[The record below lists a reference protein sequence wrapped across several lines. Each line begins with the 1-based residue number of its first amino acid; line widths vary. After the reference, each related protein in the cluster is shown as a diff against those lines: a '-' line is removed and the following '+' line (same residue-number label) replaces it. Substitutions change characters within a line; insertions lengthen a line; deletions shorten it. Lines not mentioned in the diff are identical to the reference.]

1 MLRHIR
7 LIIIAVAIVC
17 SVMVYTRTIST
28 ATTSSPTNTEA
39 SVHTSAAAAS
49 VYEFTMNDIDG
60 KSVKLD
66 SYKGKVLLI
75 VNVASRCGY
84 TPQYEGLQK
93 IYDKYKS
100 QGLVVLGF
108 PANNFM
114 GQEPGTDADI
124 KTFCS
129 TKYNVSFPMFSKISV
144 KGGDKH
150 PLYKY
155 LTEESGQFAGDVKWN
170 FGKFLIGKDGKILAR
185 FDSGDKPESE
195 TVVKAI
201 EAALK

>member
-114 GQEPGTDADI
+114 GQEPGSDAEI
-124 KTFCS
+124 KQFCS
-129 TKYNVSFPMFSKISV
+129 TKYNVSFPIFSKISV
-144 KGGDKH
+144 KGGDIH
-150 PLYKY
+150 PLYQY
-155 LTEESGQFAGDVKWN
+155 LTQNANPPGEVKWN
-170 FGKFLIGKDGKILAR
+170 FAKFLIGKDGKIVAR
-185 FDSGDKPESE
+185 FDSGVKPESAE
-195 TVVKAI
+195 LISAI
-201 EAALK
+201 ESSLK